1 MLSLDWTGV
10 ISGYQLIDMGQKRAV
25 PTGRLRRLLSSIHM
39 LIPASMYEGEVTNG
53 VPAGAIV
60 SPMTTTAHRPKTSKI
75 VH

>member
-25 PTGRLRRLLSSIHM
+25 PTGRLRRLLS
-39 LIPASMYEGEVTNG
+39 LIPASMYGGEVTNG

-75 VH
+75 AH